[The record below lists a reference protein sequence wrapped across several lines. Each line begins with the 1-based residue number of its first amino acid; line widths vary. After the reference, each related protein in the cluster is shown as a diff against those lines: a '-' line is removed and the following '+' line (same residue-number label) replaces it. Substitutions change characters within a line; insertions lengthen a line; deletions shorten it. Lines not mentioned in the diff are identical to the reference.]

1 MLRKKIK
8 TKDPVWF
15 TWEGDDFP
23 RKIHSDS
30 VVFYLSEHVY
40 MDDHESYTR
49 SLARQIQREG
59 ISYSLAEAYKLIEQG
74 YVTKAG
80 YYFEDGD
87 ESFPVY
93 CEDED
98 PNWEWDATF
107 VEVPFVY

>member
-1 MLRKKIK
+1 MRRKKNI
-8 TKDPVWF
+8 TTVDWL

-23 RKIHSDS
+23 RMLHSDS

-40 MDDHESYTR
+40 MDQDEAYKS

-59 ISYSLAEAYKLIEQG
+59 ISYSLGESYKLIDESLIS
-74 YVTKAG
+74 KAG

-87 ESFPVY
+87 QSFPIY
-93 CEDED
+93 CEDDD
-98 PNWEWDATF
+98 PNYEWDATF